1 MGRNAAGRNCQ
12 GELKEETSICRKRT
26 GKCSLARKSQPTGCE
41 KPAHGQEEYKTS
53 ALYAKVSRITKEL
66 QKVETKENLNEEEW
80 SQFIALTNA
89 GWYGII
95 TYLDERYNLSAEEI
109 RICCL
114 YLAQVPVIHMGHFLH
129 IQSRS
134 TIQARTKN
142 ILLKMGAPQGLSL
155 KNVLFS
161 LAEQLKSSN

>member
-1 MGRNAAGRNCQ
+1 M
-12 GELKEETSICRKRT
+12 
-26 GKCSLARKSQPTGCE
+26 
-41 KPAHGQEEYKTS
+41 
-53 ALYAKVSRITKEL
+53 SRITKDL

-80 SQFIALTNA
+80 SQFTALTNA

-114 YLAQVPVIHMGHFLH
+114 YLAQVPVIHMG
-129 IQSRS
+129 
-134 TIQARTKN
+134 
-142 ILLKMGAPQGLSL
+142 KMGAPQGLSL

>member
-1 MGRNAAGRNCQ
+1 MFCISVQ
-12 GELKEETSICRKRT
+12 
-26 GKCSLARKSQPTGCE
+26 
-41 KPAHGQEEYKTS
+41 
-53 ALYAKVSRITKEL
+53 
-66 QKVETKENLNEEEW
+66 EW

>member
-1 MGRNAAGRNCQ
+1 MYEAAVS
-12 GELKEETSICRKRT
+12 LIKK
-26 GKCSLARKSQPTGCE
+26 GKAYVC
-41 KPAHGQEEYKTS
+41 
-53 ALYAKVSRITKEL
+53 
-66 QKVETKENLNEEEW
+66 
-80 SQFIALTNA
+80 
-89 GWYGII
+89 
-95 TYLDERYNLSAEEI
+95 DLSAEEI

>member
-1 MGRNAAGRNCQ
+1 M
-12 GELKEETSICRKRT
+12 K
-26 GKCSLARKSQPTGCE
+26 

-66 QKVETKENLNEEEW
+66 QKVETKENLNEKEW

-114 YLAQVPVIHMGHFLH
+114 YLVEVKVNLV
-129 IQSRS
+129 
-134 TIQARTKN
+134 TLTN
-142 ILLKMGAPQGLSL
+142 
-155 KNVLFS
+155 
-161 LAEQLKSSN
+161 

>member
-1 MGRNAAGRNCQ
+1 MQPC
-12 GELKEETSICRKRT
+12 K
-26 GKCSLARKSQPTGCE
+26 KSQPTGCE
-41 KPAHGQEEYKTS
+41 KTGSWTRRIQDFCTLRQSVPDNQRASK
-53 ALYAKVSRITKEL
+53 SRD
-66 QKVETKENLNEEEW
+66 KENLNEEEW

>member
-1 MGRNAAGRNCQ
+1 MISRRQ
-12 GELKEETSICRKRT
+12 WELYGIIYALCRK
-26 GKCSLARKSQPTGCE
+26 
-41 KPAHGQEEYKTS
+41 
-53 ALYAKVSRITKEL
+53 VSFDLQTLTKYIL
-66 QKVETKENLNEEEW
+66 VQAW
-80 SQFIALTNA
+80 SQIIALTNA

>member
-1 MGRNAAGRNCQ
+1 MISRRQ
-12 GELKEETSICRKRT
+12 WELYGIIYALCRK
-26 GKCSLARKSQPTGCE
+26 
-41 KPAHGQEEYKTS
+41 
-53 ALYAKVSRITKEL
+53 VSFDLQTLTKYIL
-66 QKVETKENLNEEEW
+66 VQAW

>member
-1 MGRNAAGRNCQ
+1 MQWLGADYEDRLFFASNYFDQMYEAAVS
-12 GELKEETSICRKRT
+12 LIKK
-26 GKCSLARKSQPTGCE
+26 GKAYVC
-41 KPAHGQEEYKTS
+41 
-53 ALYAKVSRITKEL
+53 
-66 QKVETKENLNEEEW
+66 
-80 SQFIALTNA
+80 
-89 GWYGII
+89 
-95 TYLDERYNLSAEEI
+95 DLSAEEI